1 MPTQA
6 VAAAAEPEQP
16 QMPDAMAMVKQFGM
30 LPVLWGAN
38 KIDFTKEDNVITLR
52 VVFATVICIMYL
64 LVQFAVFR
72 VRKANNGARVQ
83 NPGGGMYLSDADK
96 GTDGT
101 VSVRVYDNAKL
112 QEAKMQLVMSAAMSL
127 FVHFQWGYTQ
137 PLIILSAR
145 AICRWHRTLCMCVP
159 ILSSLTLSLSA
170 LIRHRLHAAD
180 ADPHQPGDARERA
193 RQGGRAAVQERAG
206 KQPARAVGREEKGRG
221 GCGGRK
227 EGRVSGGGERR
238 SEHTT
243 QY

>member
-145 AICRWHRTLCMCVP
+145 ALASHSLCVFQFSP
-159 ILSSLTLSLSA
+159 LSRSLSPPSYDTGFMQPMQILTNPA
-170 LIRHRLHAAD
+170 MHANVLGKAVERPFKREQANNPLAQWAERKKAEAD
-180 ADPHQPGDARERA
+180 A
-193 RQGGRAAVQERAG
+193 AAAKKDE
-206 KQPARAVGREEKGRG
+206 
-221 GCGGRK
+221 
-227 EGRVSGGGERR
+227 
-238 SEHTT
+238 
-243 QY
+243 

>member
-145 AICRWHRTLCMCVP
+145 AIQPLASHTFVCVFQFSP
-159 ILSSLTLSLSA
+159 LSRSLSPPSYDTGFMQPMQILTNPA
-170 LIRHRLHAAD
+170 MHANVLGKAVERPFKSEQANNPLAQWAERKKAEAD
-180 ADPHQPGDARERA
+180 A
-193 RQGGRAAVQERAG
+193 AAAKKDE
-206 KQPARAVGREEKGRG
+206 
-221 GCGGRK
+221 
-227 EGRVSGGGERR
+227 
-238 SEHTT
+238 
-243 QY
+243 

>member
-145 AICRWHRTLCMCVP
+145 AICRSHRTLVCVP
-159 ILSSLTLSLSA
+159 PSSHALSLSA

-206 KQPARAVGREEKGRG
+206 KQTARAVGREEKG
-221 GCGGRK
+221 GRT
-227 EGRVSGGGERR
+227 RWPRRRTSERW
-238 SEHTT
+238 
-243 QY
+243 